1 MKLSLEDMQSYILRR
16 FFRLLPILGVF
27 LVYACGSGEGEQA
40 ENGFGKKELPE
51 VVDFNFHIKP
61 ILSDRCFA
69 CHGPDENTMEA
80 GLRFDTREGI
90 FAALGENKDR
100 FAVVAGNPD
109 SSEVMHRLTTD
120 DPSLIMPPPESNL
133 TVSDYE
139 RELLRKW
146 IEQGAQYK
154 KHWAFIPPEK
164 ANLPAVKNPDWP
176 INAIDNFILKRLEN
190 EGLQPAEEA
199 TKEELIRRVT
209 FDITGL
215 PPTLAEIDDFLADSS
230 PYSFEKVVDRLLATT
245 HYGER
250 MATVW
255 LDAARYSDTNGYQ
268 DDLEREIWPWRDWV
282 ISAYNRNL
290 PFDEFTRWQLAGD
303 LLPNATLEQVLATGF
318 NRNHKVTQ
326 EGGVIPEEYRVE
338 YVADR
343 THTTGT
349 VFMGL
354 TMECARCH
362 DHKYDPISQK
372 DYFSMFAFF
381 NSVPEQGLIDYGD
394 KVPKPRLEVNWKQ
407 VEKDLAFI
415 THRDSTDVLRTM
427 VMDELPEMRATFVLN
442 RGQYDAPGEKVM
454 PNTLE
459 VLEPLPE
466 GLPPNRLGLA
476 EWLLDESNPLT
487 ARVTVNRYWQML
499 FGRGIV
505 STSDDF
511 GNQGALPSHP
521 ELLDW
526 LAVEFREQGWDI
538 KKMLRLILT
547 SATYRQSSNASEA
560 LMALDPENILLAR
573 GPRYRL
579 TAEMIRDNALALS
592 GLMVYKVGGPSVK
605 PYQPDGLWKETTAGG
620 GYKVYIQDEG
630 ESLYRKS
637 LYTYWKRTV
646 PPPSMMTFDAATR
659 DLCTVKR
666 QATSTP
672 LQALVLMNDPQLV
685 EASRFIAY
693 RIIEEG
699 GETAAERLNFAFR
712 MITSRSPSEEESGIL
727 QELLDEKLSIFEDTP
742 EKADEL
748 LSVGDLPHKATFEKA
763 ETAAFAV
770 VANALLNLYE
780 TITKR

>member
-1 MKLSLEDMQSYILRR
+1 MQSFIIRR
-16 FFRLLPILGVF
+16 FFRLLPILLGVF

-40 ENGFGKKELPE
+40 ENGFGVRELPE

-80 GLRFDTREGI
+80 GLRFDTQEGI

-100 FAVVAGNPD
+100 FAVVAGKPD

-133 TVSDYE
+133 TISDYE
-139 RELLRKW
+139 KELLRKW
-146 IEQGAQYK
+146 IEQGAVYK

-164 ANLPAVKNPDWP
+164 AKLPTVKNSDWP
-176 INAIDNFILKRLEN
+176 INAIDNFILKRLED
-190 EGLQPAEEA
+190 EGLQPAGEA

-230 PYSFEKVVDRLLATT
+230 PSSFEKVVDRLLATT

-394 KVPKPRLEVNWKQ
+394 KVPKPRLELNWNQ
-407 VEKDLAFI
+407 VEKDLTFI
-415 THRDSTDVLRTM
+415 THRDSTDALRTM

-442 RGQYDAPGEKVM
+442 RGQYDAPGEKVL

-476 EWLLDESNPLT
+476 EWLLDDSNPLT

-547 SATYRQSSNASEA
+547 SATYRQSSNASEK
-560 LMALDPENILLAR
+560 LMALDPENVLLAR

-620 GYKVYIQDEG
+620 GYKVYIQDKG

-637 LYTYWKRTV
+637 MYTYWKRTV

-699 GETAAERLNFAFR
+699 GETTTERLNYAFR
-712 MITSRSPSEEESGIL
+712 LITSRSPSEEESGIL
-727 QELLDEKLSIFEDTP
+727 QELLDEKLSIFQTTP

-748 LSVGDLPHKATFEKA
+748 LSVGDSPHNTTFEKV